1 MKNKN
6 KKNMRKIVI
15 TQKKLKKHWSILNKT
30 KINFKSKERIDTEI
44 F

>member
-6 KKNMRKIVI
+6 KKNMSKIVI
-15 TQKKLKKHWSILNKT
+15 TQKKLKKGWSILQKT